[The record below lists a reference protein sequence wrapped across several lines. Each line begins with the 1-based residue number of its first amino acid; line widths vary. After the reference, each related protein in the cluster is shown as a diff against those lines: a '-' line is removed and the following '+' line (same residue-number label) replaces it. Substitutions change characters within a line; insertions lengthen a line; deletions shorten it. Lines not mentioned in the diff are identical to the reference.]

1 MKLILTAILLFT
13 SLGYSKPTKSNDTK
27 SIKQKNSRKISNANI
42 TANEY
47 SLLIFGFGSL
57 DKSNIDKNFKSAF
70 EATEKFSDI
79 KILSENDLPLVV
91 SVLKAL
97 VLMDPLDPSR
107 TAPQMLTESFH
118 ANNLI
123 YKKAFKQLSAQDQK
137 IMSDII
143 TVFGAPNKKGNG

>member
-1 MKLILTAILLFT
+1 MKLLITTILLFT
-13 SLGYSKPTKSNDTK
+13 SLGFSKPTKSNDIK

-47 SLLIFGFGSL
+47 SMLMFGFGGL
-57 DKSNIDKNFKSAF
+57 DKSNIDKNFKSSF
-70 EATEKFSDI
+70 EGIEKFSDM
-79 KILSENDLPLVV
+79 KVLSENDLPLVV
-91 SVLKAL
+91 LVLKAL

-123 YKKAFKQLSAQDQK
+123 YKKAFKQLSTEDQK

-143 TVFGAPNKKGNG
+143 TVFGSPNKKGNG

>member
-1 MKLILTAILLFT
+1 MKILVATILLFT
-13 SLGYSKPTKSNDTK
+13 NIGFSADIKSKNLKP
-27 SIKQKNSRKISNANI
+27 QQARKISNANI

-47 SLLIFGFGSL
+47 NALLSGFNSL

-70 EATEKFSDI
+70 DGIEK
-79 KILSENDLPLVV
+79 LSEVKLLTENNLPLVV

-118 ANNLI
+118 TNNLI
-123 YKKAFKQLSAQDQK
+123 YKKAFKQLSPEDQK
-137 IMSDII
+137 VMSDII
-143 TVFGAPNKKGNG
+143 KVFGAPNKKGNC

>member
-1 MKLILTAILLFT
+1 MKLLITTILLFT
-13 SLGYSKPTKSNDTK
+13 SIGFSADVKSKNLKN
-27 SIKQKNSRKISNANI
+27 KQARKISNANI

-47 SLLIFGFGSL
+47 SLLMFGFGSL

-70 EATEKFSDI
+70 DGVEKFSEV
-79 KILSENDLPLVV
+79 KLLTENNLPLVIL
-91 SVLKAL
+91 VLKAL

-118 ANNLI
+118 ANTSI
-123 YKKAFKQLSAQDQK
+123 YQKAFKQLSAEDQK

-143 TVFGAPNKKGNG
+143 KVFGATNKKGNG

>member
-1 MKLILTAILLFT
+1 MKLLIATILLFT
-13 SLGYSKPTKSNDTK
+13 SLGYSTN
-27 SIKQKNSRKISNANI
+27 IKQKNSRKISNANI

-47 SLLIFGFGSL
+47 NALLSGFNSL

-70 EATEKFSDI
+70 DGVEKFSEV
-79 KILSENDLPLVV
+79 KLLTENNLPLVIL
-91 SVLKAL
+91 VLKAL

-118 ANNLI
+118 ANTSI
-123 YKKAFKQLSAQDQK
+123 YQKAFKQLSSDDQK

-143 TVFGAPNKKGNG
+143 KVFGAPNKKGNG